1 MNTENK
7 LVVAKGDGGRET
19 EGLGV
24 WDWQMQTVTFGK
36 NNKVL
41 P

>member
-1 MNTENK
+1 MNTENT

-19 EGLGV
+19 DGLGV

>member
-19 EGLGV
+19 DGLGL

>member
-1 MNTENK
+1 MDTENN
-7 LVVAKGDGGRET
+7 LVVAKGNGGRET
-19 EGLGV
+19 DGLGV
-24 WDWQMQTVTFGK
+24 WDWQMQTVTFGI